1 MRLLLSAGI
10 MLLSASSVQA
20 EPATPQGM
28 RQLGIE
34 KNAAGCPPLSRFH
47 ASQNASRIAPR
58 QLTESPAADAY
69 RAVLRSDGRCQVPV
83 IVKYHVGGR

>member
-10 MLLSASSVQA
+10 LLLNASSVQA

-34 KNAAGCPPLSRFH
+34 HNATDCPPISRFH
-47 ASQNASRIAPR
+47 ASRKAGKIAP
-58 QLTESPAADAY
+58 QKLTLLPSADAY

-83 IVKYHVGGR
+83 IVKYDVGGQ